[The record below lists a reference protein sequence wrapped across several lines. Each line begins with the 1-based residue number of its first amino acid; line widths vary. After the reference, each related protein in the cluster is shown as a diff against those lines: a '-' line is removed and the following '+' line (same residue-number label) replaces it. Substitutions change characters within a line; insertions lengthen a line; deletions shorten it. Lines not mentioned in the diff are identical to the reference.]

1 MKRFLLNETT
11 IEAKSTNDPHN
22 HNNDEVRLIEEV
34 SSSSS
39 SSTRKEQQQRKLRL
53 NDAVNIDAAFET
65 VQRLQV
71 GHGGW
76 CDAMFECLGQTGVVT
91 SIDEDNDFEVTYP
104 SGNRWTLNSALL
116 TLAPPQPTTSRSSK
130 TIRFIIILKLFVLLK
145 HILKKY
151 ILLKHSV

>member
-11 IEAKSTNDPHN
+11 IETKSTNDSHN
-22 HNNDEVRLIEEV
+22 HQDEVRLIEEV

-39 SSTRKEQQQRKLRL
+39 STRKEQQPRKLRL

-76 CDAMFECLGQTGVVT
+76 CDAMFECLGQTGVIT

-116 TLAPPQPTTSRSSK
+116 TLAPPQPTTSRSSR
-130 TIRFIIILKLFVLLK
+130 TLLQFIIIHKLFTTLTL
-145 HILKKY
+145 ILF
-151 ILLKHSV
+151 

>member
-11 IEAKSTNDPHN
+11 IEAKSTNDSHN
-22 HNNDEVRLIEEV
+22 HQDEIRLIEEV

-39 SSTRKEQQQRKLRL
+39 STRKEQQPRKLRL

-76 CDAMFECLGQTGVVT
+76 CDAMFECLGQTGVIT

-116 TLAPPQPTTSRSSK
+116 TLAPPQSTTSRSSR
-130 TIRFIIILKLFVLLK
+130 TLLQFIIIHKLFTTL
-145 HILKKY
+145 ILF
-151 ILLKHSV
+151 